1 MRIAQ
6 LARDDIANAHRR
18 QRRFMRKTS
27 DEGTYRPAARD
38 ERLDDGIAGL
48 SAGAGDQ
55 DHARHLMWR

>member
-1 MRIAQ
+1 MRIAH
-6 LARDDIANAHRR
+6 LARDNLANAQRR

-27 DEGTYRPAARD
+27 DEGTNRPATRD
-38 ERLDDGIAGL
+38 ERLDDGLAGL